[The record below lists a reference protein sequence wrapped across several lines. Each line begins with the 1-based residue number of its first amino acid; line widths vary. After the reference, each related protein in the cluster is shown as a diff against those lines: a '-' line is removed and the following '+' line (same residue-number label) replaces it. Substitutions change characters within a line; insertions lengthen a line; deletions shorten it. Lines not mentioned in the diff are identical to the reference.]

1 MVFLKTLVIIGI
13 ADALLLLET
22 DFGATLIISLTAL
35 AMLYAAGVFLKQLSI
50 VTAGLFAVVG
60 IFIFLNP
67 NRIARLTSFW
77 VDDFW
82 ASNDAKVHQTQQALI
97 LRFGE
102 AIRIVTNP
110 GLHFKIPIID
120 EVYKVQTSKQF
131 VEEFG
136 FRTIEAGKKT
146 RFSNTYEGE
155 SWTLTNDLSVA
166 EVKWQVQYIISNP
179 KDYMFNVKNVES
191 TIRDISESVM
201 RKIVGSLLF
210 DKVIKEGRQMI
221 SQETKYLMQEKL
233 DKLETGILVKMVQ
246 LQSVVPPSTVMDA
259 YNQVARA
266 LQNMEK
272 MINQAERDS
281 SLKLTEARGEALKI
295 RNQALGYKYRT
306 IQKAEGETK
315 KFLKIYDSYLLD
327 KKVFITSRMIETMSE
342 IYSNTNQ
349 LNFVDPSIGAV
360 PLLGLNQSLGNG
372 FENFIKE
379 KNKSR

>member
-1 MVFLKTLVIIGI
+1 MNKKYQFGDVEVEVPEFDFKKIFPAFFFAIVILLVYLSVYSVKADEQGVLLRLGKYNSI
-13 ADALLLLET
+13 A
-22 DFGATLIISLTAL
+22 S
-35 AMLYAAGVFLKQLSI
+35 
-50 VTAGLFAVVG
+50 
-60 IFIFLNP
+60 
-67 NRIARLTSFW
+67 
-77 VDDFW
+77 
-82 ASNDAKVHQTQQALI
+82 
-97 LRFGE
+97 
-102 AIRIVTNP
+102 P

-120 EVYKVQTSKQF
+120 EVYKVKTSKQF

-146 RFSNTYEGE
+146 RFSNTYEDE

-179 KDYMFNVKNVES
+179 KDYKFNVKNVES

-201 RKIVGSLLF
+201 RKIVGSKLF
-210 DKVIKEGRQMI
+210 DKVIKEGRQLI
-221 SQETKYLMQEKL
+221 SQEAKTLMQQKL
-233 DKLETGILVKMVQ
+233 DVLETGITIKMVQ
-246 LQSVVPPSTVMDA
+246 LQSVVPPSIVMDA

-295 RNQALGYKYRT
+295 RNQALGYQYRT
-306 IQKAEGETK
+306 VQKADGETQ

-327 KKVFITSRMIETMSE
+327 KKVFITTKMIETMTE
-342 IYSNTNQ
+342 IYLNTNQ

-360 PLLGLNQSLGNG
+360 PLLGLNQSMGSG

-379 KNKSR
+379 KNKAR

>member
-1 MVFLKTLVIIGI
+1 MNKKYQFGDVEVEVPEFDFRKVLPVFLI
-13 ADALLLLET
+13 A
-22 DFGATLIISLTAL
+22 
-35 AMLYAAGVFLKQLSI
+35 V
-50 VTAGLFAVVG
+50 
-60 IFIFLNP
+60 IFLL
-67 NRIARLTSFW
+67 AYLS
-77 VDDFW
+77 VYSVKADEQG
-82 ASNDAKVHQTQQALI
+82 VL
-97 LRFGE
+97 LRFGKFSSI
-102 AIRIVTNP
+102 APP

-166 EVKWQVQYIISNP
+166 EVKWQVQYIISDP

-327 KKVFITSRMIETMSE
+327 KNVFITTRMIETMTQ

>member
-1 MVFLKTLVIIGI
+1 MNKKYQFGDVEVEVPEFDFKKIFPAFFFAIVILLVYLSVYSVKADEQGVLLRLGKYNSI
-13 ADALLLLET
+13 A
-22 DFGATLIISLTAL
+22 S
-35 AMLYAAGVFLKQLSI
+35 
-50 VTAGLFAVVG
+50 
-60 IFIFLNP
+60 
-67 NRIARLTSFW
+67 
-77 VDDFW
+77 
-82 ASNDAKVHQTQQALI
+82 
-97 LRFGE
+97 
-102 AIRIVTNP
+102 P
-110 GLHFKIPIID
+110 GLHFKVPIID
-120 EVYKVQTSKQF
+120 EVYKVKTSKQF

-179 KDYMFNVKNVES
+179 KDYKFNVKNVES

-201 RKIVGSLLF
+201 RKIVGSKLF
-210 DKVIKEGRQMI
+210 DKVIKEGRQLI
-221 SQETKYLMQEKL
+221 SQEAKALMQQKL
-233 DKLETGILVKMVQ
+233 DVLETGITIKMVQ
-246 LQSVVPPSTVMDA
+246 LQSVVPPSIVMDA

-306 IQKAEGETK
+306 VQKADGETQ
-315 KFLKIYDSYLLD
+315 KFLKIYDSYLLN
-327 KKVFITSRMIETMSE
+327 KKVFITTKMIETMTE
-342 IYSNTNQ
+342 IYLNTNQ

-360 PLLGLNQSLGNG
+360 PLLGLNQSMGSG

-379 KNKSR
+379 KNKAR

>member
-1 MVFLKTLVIIGI
+1 MNKKYQFGDVEVEVPEFDFKKIFPAFFFAIVILLVYLSVYSVKADEQGVLLRLGKYNSI
-13 ADALLLLET
+13 A
-22 DFGATLIISLTAL
+22 S
-35 AMLYAAGVFLKQLSI
+35 
-50 VTAGLFAVVG
+50 
-60 IFIFLNP
+60 
-67 NRIARLTSFW
+67 
-77 VDDFW
+77 
-82 ASNDAKVHQTQQALI
+82 
-97 LRFGE
+97 
-102 AIRIVTNP
+102 P
-110 GLHFKIPIID
+110 GLHFKVPIID
-120 EVYKVQTSKQF
+120 EVYKVKTSKQF

-179 KDYMFNVKNVES
+179 KDYKFNVKNVES

-201 RKIVGSLLF
+201 RKIVGSKLF
-210 DKVIKEGRQMI
+210 DKVIKEGRQLI
-221 SQETKYLMQEKL
+221 SQEAKTLMQQKL
-233 DKLETGILVKMVQ
+233 DVLETGITIKMVQ
-246 LQSVVPPSTVMDA
+246 LQSVVPPSIVMDA

-295 RNQALGYKYRT
+295 RNQALGYQYRT
-306 IQKAEGETK
+306 VQKADGETQ

-327 KKVFITSRMIETMSE
+327 KKVFITTKMIETMTE
-342 IYSNTNQ
+342 IYLNTNQ

-360 PLLGLNQSLGNG
+360 PLLGLNQSMGSG

-379 KNKSR
+379 KNKVR

>member
-1 MVFLKTLVIIGI
+1 MNKKYQFGDVEVEVPEFDFKKVLPAFFFAII
-13 ADALLLLET
+13 
-22 DFGATLIISLTAL
+22 
-35 AMLYAAGVFLKQLSI
+35 
-50 VTAGLFAVVG
+50 
-60 IFIFLNP
+60 IFLVYLSVYSVK
-67 NRIARLTSFW
+67 ADEQGVL
-77 VDDFW
+77 
-82 ASNDAKVHQTQQALI
+82 
-97 LRFGE
+97 LRFGKFSS
-102 AIRIVTNP
+102 ISPP
-110 GLHFKIPIID
+110 GLHFKIPVAD
-120 EVYKVQTSKQF
+120 EVYKVKTSKQF

-201 RKIVGSLLF
+201 RKIIGSLIF

-221 SQETKYLMQEKL
+221 SQDAKYLMQEKL
-233 DKLETGILVKMVQ
+233 DILETGIMVKMVQ

-315 KFLKIYDSYLLD
+315 KFLKVYDSYLLD
-327 KKVFITSRMIETMSE
+327 KKVFITTKMIETMTT
-342 IYSNTNQ
+342 IYSNVNQ

>member
-1 MVFLKTLVIIGI
+1 MNKKYQFGDVEVEVPEFDYKKVFPLFFLAILFLLVYMSVYSIR
-13 ADALLLLET
+13 AEEQ
-22 DFGATLIISLTAL
+22 
-35 AMLYAAGVFLKQLSI
+35 GVL
-50 VTAGLFAVVG
+50 
-60 IFIFLNP
+60 
-67 NRIARLTSFW
+67 
-77 VDDFW
+77 
-82 ASNDAKVHQTQQALI
+82 
-97 LRFGE
+97 LRFGKYSS
-102 AIRIVTNP
+102 ISQP

-120 EVYKVQTSKQF
+120 EVYKVKTSKQF

-136 FRTIEAGKKT
+136 FRTVEAGKRT

-201 RKIVGSLLF
+201 RKIVGSNLF

-221 SQETKYLMQEKL
+221 SQETKSLMQKKL
-233 DKLETGILVKMVQ
+233 DKLETGITIKMVQ
-246 LQSVVPPSTVMDA
+246 LQSVVPPSIVMDA

-306 IQKAEGETK
+306 IQKAEGESQ
-315 KFLKIYDSYLLD
+315 KFLKIYDSYVLN
-327 KKVFITSRMIETMSE
+327 KQVFITTRMIETIKE
-342 IYSNTNQ
+342 IYTNVDQ
-349 LNFVDPSIGAV
+349 LNFVDPAIGAV
-360 PLLGLNQSLGNG
+360 PLLGLNQSGNNG
-372 FENFIKE
+372 FDNYIKE
-379 KNKSR
+379 KNKVK

>member
-1 MVFLKTLVIIGI
+1 MNKKYQFGDVEVEVPEFDFKKIFPAFFFAIVILLVYLSVYSVKADEQGVLLRLGKYNSI
-13 ADALLLLET
+13 A
-22 DFGATLIISLTAL
+22 S
-35 AMLYAAGVFLKQLSI
+35 
-50 VTAGLFAVVG
+50 
-60 IFIFLNP
+60 
-67 NRIARLTSFW
+67 
-77 VDDFW
+77 
-82 ASNDAKVHQTQQALI
+82 
-97 LRFGE
+97 
-102 AIRIVTNP
+102 P
-110 GLHFKIPIID
+110 GLHFKVPIID
-120 EVYKVQTSKQF
+120 EVYKVKTSKQF

-179 KDYMFNVKNVES
+179 KDYKFNVKNVES

-201 RKIVGSLLF
+201 RKIVGSKLF
-210 DKVIKEGRQMI
+210 DKVIKEGRQLI
-221 SQETKYLMQEKL
+221 SQEAKALMQQKL
-233 DKLETGILVKMVQ
+233 DVLETGITIKMVQ
-246 LQSVVPPSTVMDA
+246 LQSVVPPSIVMDA

-295 RNQALGYKYRT
+295 RNQALGYQYRT
-306 IQKAEGETK
+306 VQKADGETQ

-327 KKVFITSRMIETMSE
+327 KKVFITTKMIETMTE
-342 IYSNTNQ
+342 IYLNTNQ

-360 PLLGLNQSLGNG
+360 PLLGLNQSMGSG

-379 KNKSR
+379 KNKAR

>member
-1 MVFLKTLVIIGI
+1 MNKKYQFGDVEVEVPEFQFKKIIPVFFLAIVVFLG
-13 ADALLLLET
+13 
-22 DFGATLIISLTAL
+22 SLSVYSIRAEEQ
-35 AMLYAAGVFLKQLSI
+35 GVL
-50 VTAGLFAVVG
+50 
-60 IFIFLNP
+60 
-67 NRIARLTSFW
+67 
-77 VDDFW
+77 
-82 ASNDAKVHQTQQALI
+82 
-97 LRFGE
+97 LRFGKFNSI
-102 AIRIVTNP
+102 ASP

-120 EVYKVQTSKQF
+120 EVYKVKTSKQF

-136 FRTIEAGKKT
+136 FRTVEAGKKT

-179 KDYMFNVKNVES
+179 KDYKFNVKNVES

-221 SQETKYLMQEKL
+221 SQEAKQLMQEKL
-233 DKLETGILVKMVQ
+233 DKLETGIMIKMVQ
-246 LQSVVPPSTVMDA
+246 LQSVVPPSIVMDA

-272 MINQAERDS
+272 MINEAERDS

-295 RNQALGYKYRT
+295 RNQALGYQYRT
-306 IQKAEGETK
+306 IQRAEGETQ
-315 KFLKIYDSYLLD
+315 KFLKIYDSYILN
-327 KKVFITSRMIETMSE
+327 KQVFITTRMIETIKE
-342 IYSNTNQ
+342 IYSNVDQ

-360 PLLGLNQSLGNG
+360 PLLGLNQSVGSG
-372 FENFIKE
+372 FDNYIKE
-379 KNKSR
+379 KNKAK

>member
-1 MVFLKTLVIIGI
+1 MNKKYQFGDVEVEVPEFDFRKVLPVFLI
-13 ADALLLLET
+13 A
-22 DFGATLIISLTAL
+22 
-35 AMLYAAGVFLKQLSI
+35 V
-50 VTAGLFAVVG
+50 
-60 IFIFLNP
+60 IFLL
-67 NRIARLTSFW
+67 AYLS
-77 VDDFW
+77 VYSVKADEQG
-82 ASNDAKVHQTQQALI
+82 VL
-97 LRFGE
+97 LRFGKFSSI
-102 AIRIVTNP
+102 APP

-166 EVKWQVQYIISNP
+166 EVKWQVQYIISDP

-221 SQETKYLMQEKL
+221 SQEAKYLMQEKL
-233 DKLETGILVKMVQ
+233 NKLETGILVKMVQ

-327 KKVFITSRMIETMSE
+327 KKVFITSRMIETMTQ

>member
-1 MVFLKTLVIIGI
+1 MNKKYQFGDVEVEVPEFDFRKVLPVFLI
-13 ADALLLLET
+13 A
-22 DFGATLIISLTAL
+22 
-35 AMLYAAGVFLKQLSI
+35 V
-50 VTAGLFAVVG
+50 
-60 IFIFLNP
+60 IFLLAYLSVYSVKANEQGV
-67 NRIARLTSFW
+67 L
-77 VDDFW
+77 
-82 ASNDAKVHQTQQALI
+82 
-97 LRFGE
+97 LRFGKFSSI
-102 AIRIVTNP
+102 APP

-166 EVKWQVQYIISNP
+166 EVKWQVQYIISDP

-221 SQETKYLMQEKL
+221 SQEAKYLMQEKL

-327 KKVFITSRMIETMSE
+327 KNVFITTRMIETMTQ

>member
-1 MVFLKTLVIIGI
+1 MNKKYQFGDVEVEVPEFDFKKIFPAFFFAIVILLVYLSVYSVKADEQGI
-13 ADALLLLET
+13 LLRL
-22 DFGATLIISLTAL
+22 GK
-35 AMLYAAGVFLKQLSI
+35 YNSI
-50 VTAGLFAVVG
+50 
-60 IFIFLNP
+60 
-67 NRIARLTSFW
+67 
-77 VDDFW
+77 
-82 ASNDAKVHQTQQALI
+82 AS
-97 LRFGE
+97 
-102 AIRIVTNP
+102 P
-110 GLHFKIPIID
+110 GLHFKVPIID
-120 EVYKVQTSKQF
+120 EVYKVKTSKQF

-179 KDYMFNVKNVES
+179 KDYKFNVKNVES

-201 RKIVGSLLF
+201 RKIVGSKLF
-210 DKVIKEGRQMI
+210 DKVIKEGRQLI
-221 SQETKYLMQEKL
+221 SQEAKALMQQKL
-233 DKLETGILVKMVQ
+233 DVLETGITIKMVQ
-246 LQSVVPPSTVMDA
+246 LQSVVPPSIVMDA

-295 RNQALGYKYRT
+295 RNQALGYQYRT
-306 IQKAEGETK
+306 VQKADGETQ

-327 KKVFITSRMIETMSE
+327 KKVFITTKMIETMTE
-342 IYSNTNQ
+342 IYLNTNQ

-360 PLLGLNQSLGNG
+360 PLLGLNQSMGSG

-379 KNKSR
+379 KNKAR

>member
-1 MVFLKTLVIIGI
+1 MNKKYQFGDVEVEVPEFDFKKIFPAFFFAIIILLVYLSVYSVKADEQGVLLRLGKYNSI
-13 ADALLLLET
+13 A
-22 DFGATLIISLTAL
+22 S
-35 AMLYAAGVFLKQLSI
+35 
-50 VTAGLFAVVG
+50 
-60 IFIFLNP
+60 
-67 NRIARLTSFW
+67 
-77 VDDFW
+77 
-82 ASNDAKVHQTQQALI
+82 
-97 LRFGE
+97 
-102 AIRIVTNP
+102 P
-110 GLHFKIPIID
+110 GLHFKVPIID
-120 EVYKVQTSKQF
+120 EVYKVKTSKQF

-179 KDYMFNVKNVES
+179 KDYKFNVKNVES

-201 RKIVGSLLF
+201 RKIVGSKLF
-210 DKVIKEGRQMI
+210 DKVIKEGRQLI
-221 SQETKYLMQEKL
+221 SQEAKTLMQQKL
-233 DKLETGILVKMVQ
+233 DVLETGITIKMVQ
-246 LQSVVPPSTVMDA
+246 LQSVVPPSIVMDA

-295 RNQALGYKYRT
+295 RNQALGYQYRT
-306 IQKAEGETK
+306 VQKADGETQ

-327 KKVFITSRMIETMSE
+327 KKVFITTKMIETMTE
-342 IYSNTNQ
+342 IYLNTNQ

-360 PLLGLNQSLGNG
+360 PLLGLNQSMGSG

-379 KNKSR
+379 KNKAR

>member
-1 MVFLKTLVIIGI
+1 MNKKYQFGDVEVEVPEFDFRKVLPVFLI
-13 ADALLLLET
+13 AV
-22 DFGATLIISLTAL
+22 
-35 AMLYAAGVFLKQLSI
+35 VFLLAYLS
-50 VTAGLFAVVG
+50 VYSVKADEQGVL
-60 IFIFLNP
+60 
-67 NRIARLTSFW
+67 
-77 VDDFW
+77 
-82 ASNDAKVHQTQQALI
+82 
-97 LRFGE
+97 LRFGKFSSI
-102 AIRIVTNP
+102 APP

-166 EVKWQVQYIISNP
+166 EVKWQVQYIISDP

-327 KKVFITSRMIETMSE
+327 KKVFITSRMIETMTQ

>member
-1 MVFLKTLVIIGI
+1 MNKKYQFGDVEVEVPEFDFKKIFPAFFFAIVILLVYLSVYSVKADEQGVLLRLGKYNSI
-13 ADALLLLET
+13 A
-22 DFGATLIISLTAL
+22 S
-35 AMLYAAGVFLKQLSI
+35 
-50 VTAGLFAVVG
+50 
-60 IFIFLNP
+60 
-67 NRIARLTSFW
+67 
-77 VDDFW
+77 
-82 ASNDAKVHQTQQALI
+82 
-97 LRFGE
+97 
-102 AIRIVTNP
+102 P
-110 GLHFKIPIID
+110 GLHFKVPIID
-120 EVYKVQTSKQF
+120 EVYKVKTSKQF

-179 KDYMFNVKNVES
+179 KDYKFNVKNVES

-201 RKIVGSLLF
+201 RKIVGSKLF
-210 DKVIKEGRQMI
+210 DKVIKEGRQLI
-221 SQETKYLMQEKL
+221 SQEAKALMQQKL
-233 DKLETGILVKMVQ
+233 DVLETGITIKMVQ
-246 LQSVVPPSTVMDA
+246 LQSVVPPSIVMDA

-295 RNQALGYKYRT
+295 KNQALGYQYRT
-306 IQKAEGETK
+306 VQKADGETQ

-327 KKVFITSRMIETMSE
+327 KKVFITTKMIETMTE
-342 IYSNTNQ
+342 IYLNTNQ

-360 PLLGLNQSLGNG
+360 PLLGLNQSMGSG

-379 KNKSR
+379 KNKAR

>member
-1 MVFLKTLVIIGI
+1 MNKKYQFGDVEVEVPEF
-13 ADALLLLET
+13 
-22 DFGATLIISLTAL
+22 DFKKIFPA
-35 AMLYAAGVFLKQLSI
+35 FF
-50 VTAGLFAVVG
+50 FA
-60 IFIFLNP
+60 IFILLVYLSVYSVKADEQGVLLRLGKYNS
-67 NRIARLTSFW
+67 IAS
-77 VDDFW
+77 
-82 ASNDAKVHQTQQALI
+82 
-97 LRFGE
+97 
-102 AIRIVTNP
+102 P
-110 GLHFKIPIID
+110 GLHFKVPIID
-120 EVYKVQTSKQF
+120 EVYKVKTSKQF

-179 KDYMFNVKNVES
+179 KDYKFNVKNVES

-201 RKIVGSLLF
+201 RKIVGSKLF
-210 DKVIKEGRQMI
+210 DKVIKEGRQLI
-221 SQETKYLMQEKL
+221 SQEAKTLMQQKL
-233 DKLETGILVKMVQ
+233 DVLETGITIKMVQ
-246 LQSVVPPSTVMDA
+246 LQSVVPPSIVMDA

-295 RNQALGYKYRT
+295 RNQALGYQYRT
-306 IQKAEGETK
+306 VQKADGETQ

-327 KKVFITSRMIETMSE
+327 KKVFITTKMIETMTE
-342 IYSNTNQ
+342 IYLNTNQ

-360 PLLGLNQSLGNG
+360 PLLGLNQSMGSG

-379 KNKSR
+379 KNKAR

>member
-1 MVFLKTLVIIGI
+1 MNKKYQFGDVEVEVPEFDFKKIFPAFFFAIVILLVYLSVYSVKADEQGVLLRLGKYNSI
-13 ADALLLLET
+13 A
-22 DFGATLIISLTAL
+22 S
-35 AMLYAAGVFLKQLSI
+35 
-50 VTAGLFAVVG
+50 
-60 IFIFLNP
+60 
-67 NRIARLTSFW
+67 
-77 VDDFW
+77 
-82 ASNDAKVHQTQQALI
+82 
-97 LRFGE
+97 
-102 AIRIVTNP
+102 P
-110 GLHFKIPIID
+110 GLHFKVPIID
-120 EVYKVQTSKQF
+120 EVYKVKTSKQF

-179 KDYMFNVKNVES
+179 KDYKFNVKNVES

-201 RKIVGSLLF
+201 RKIVGSKLF
-210 DKVIKEGRQMI
+210 DKVIKEGRQLI
-221 SQETKYLMQEKL
+221 SQEAKALMQQKL
-233 DKLETGILVKMVQ
+233 DVLETGITIKMVQ
-246 LQSVVPPSTVMDA
+246 LQSVVPPSIVMDA

-295 RNQALGYKYRT
+295 RNQALGYQYRT
-306 IQKAEGETK
+306 VQKADGETQ

-327 KKVFITSRMIETMSE
+327 KKVFITTKMIETMTE
-342 IYSNTNQ
+342 IYLNTNQ

-360 PLLGLNQSLGNG
+360 PLLGLNQSIGSG

-379 KNKSR
+379 KNKAR

>member
-1 MVFLKTLVIIGI
+1 MNKKYQFGDVEVEVPEFDFRKVLPVFLI
-13 ADALLLLET
+13 AA
-22 DFGATLIISLTAL
+22 
-35 AMLYAAGVFLKQLSI
+35 
-50 VTAGLFAVVG
+50 
-60 IFIFLNP
+60 IFLL
-67 NRIARLTSFW
+67 AYLSVFS
-77 VDDFW
+77 VKADEQG
-82 ASNDAKVHQTQQALI
+82 VL
-97 LRFGE
+97 LRFGKFSSI
-102 AIRIVTNP
+102 APP

-166 EVKWQVQYIISNP
+166 EVKWQVQYIISDP

-221 SQETKYLMQEKL
+221 SQEAKYLMQEKL

-327 KKVFITSRMIETMSE
+327 KKVFITSRMIETMTQ

-379 KNKSR
+379 KNKLR